1 MAHLKLAD
9 ISALTGAAVDGVI
22 TSAQLR
28 EAGLSPGSIAA
39 RCRPDGPWRR
49 LMPGVILLGTGAPT
63 RLQRL
68 RAAVAWLGPGAVI
81 TGADALRAHGAELAI
96 PSSVHLLMASN
107 RRVMPDEHMVLQRT
121 SRLPAPIYRSGLPY
135 APPARAALDSA
146 RRESHPE
153 RLHQLL
159 GLPLYW
165 GLCTV
170 AQLRTELDA
179 GNQRGTS
186 AVRDVL
192 RQLEFGSE
200 TYVFGLA
207 RKLLR
212 QAPLPPPS
220 WGVTICD
227 LRGRP
232 IGVADAW
239 WDEIGLA
246 WQFGAESAD
255 RAKPRMNQLAL
266 TAAGV
271 DVVRCTTDQLRSE
284 PGLVTRELVAAFSD
298 AARRRRPK
306 VQALRLEAFEA
317 AA

>member
-1 MAHLKLAD
+1 MAHLKYAD

-49 LMPGVILLGTGAPT
+49 LMPGVLLLGTSAPT

-68 RAAVAWLGPGAVI
+68 RAAVAWLGPGSVI
-81 TGADALRAHGAELAI
+81 TGADALRALGAELGI
-96 PSSVHLLMASN
+96 PPSVHLLMEAH
-107 RRVMPDEHMVLQRT
+107 RRVMPLEHMILHRT
-121 SRLPAPIYRSGLPY
+121 TRLPAPIYRSGLPY

-146 RRESHPE
+146 RRESDPE

-159 GLPLYW
+159 GVPLYW

-192 RQLEFGSE
+192 RHLEFSSD

-232 IGVADAW
+232 IGLADAW

-246 WQFGAESAD
+246 WQFGAERED

-284 PGLVTRELVAAFSD
+284 PGLITRELVTAFSD

-306 VQALRLEAFEA
+306 VQALGLETFEA